1 MASNITTTIAT
12 TTTKLVKEIA
22 KTVKVRTRS
31 ITLNCGLGQFSLF
44 SLQPKKSKDVQQEDV
59 EEEGPDDGS
68 KSATVVLVVVEV
80 CCVVILVFVLALRN
94 GKKQVAFCFSFID
107 FC

>member
-1 MASNITTTIAT
+1 MASNITSTIAT

-22 KTVKVRTRS
+22 KTVKVRR
-31 ITLNCGLGQFSLF
+31 IILNCGSGQFSLF

-94 GKKQVAFCFSFID
+94 GKKKQVAFCFSFID